1 MKIFD
6 YRAAN
11 SVADAIAAAGPGSAF
26 LAAGTEVVPAL
37 RDGLLHPDRLID
49 LLPLGLD
56 GIERRDDGLRLGGLA
71 RLSDIASHPEVL
83 ASAPALASAI
93 EQSGTAAIR
102 SMGTLAGNLLQ
113 QVRCPYYRGAAPCN
127 RRAPGSGCSVARGDQ
142 RHAALMPLSF
152 HCAAVHPS
160 DPAVA
165 LASLDATIVVE
176 GRAGRRTL
184 SLDQLYPAAG
194 AVLGVPSVLES
205 GDLIIALDLPAGR
218 LPGRYAKIRD
228 RSSFDFA
235 LVSAA
240 GGLRLEGGVVVEAAL
255 ALGGI
260 AWKPWRCRRAE
271 AMLVG
276 RPWSAD
282 LVRQAVAA
290 ELSGATPLEGTRF
303 KVELAIRAAATVL
316 DPGGPS

>member
-1 MKIFD
+1 MKPFE
-6 YRAAN
+6 YRTAHSIAE
-11 SVADAIAAAGPGSAF
+11 AIGAGGSGSAF
-26 LAAGTEVVPAL
+26 LAAGTEVVPAI
-37 RDGLLHPDRLID
+37 RDGLLQSDRLID

-56 GIERRDDGLRLGGLA
+56 RIERTDDGLRIGGLA
-71 RLSDIASHPEVL
+71 RLADIAVHPDVL
-83 ASAPALASAI
+83 ARAPALASAI
-93 EQSGTAAIR
+93 EQSATAAIR
-102 SMGTLAGNLLQ
+102 AMGTLAGNLLQ

-165 LASLDATIVVE
+165 LASLDAAVVIE
-176 GRAGRRTL
+176 GPDGRRTVP
-184 SLDQLYPAAG
+184 LDQLYPGAG
-194 AVLGVPSVLES
+194 GAPGAPSVLGP
-205 GDLIIALDLPAGR
+205 GDLIVALDLPAGR

-240 GGLRLEGGVVVEAAL
+240 GGLRLEGGIVAEAVL
-255 ALGGI
+255 ALGSI
-260 AWKPWRCRRAE
+260 AWKPWRARRAE
-271 AMLVG
+271 ALLVG
-276 RPWSAD
+276 RPWSPG

-290 ELSGATPLEGTRF
+290 ELSVATPLEGTRF
-303 KVELAIRAAATVL
+303 KVELAIRAASAVL
-316 DPGGPS
+316 DPEATP